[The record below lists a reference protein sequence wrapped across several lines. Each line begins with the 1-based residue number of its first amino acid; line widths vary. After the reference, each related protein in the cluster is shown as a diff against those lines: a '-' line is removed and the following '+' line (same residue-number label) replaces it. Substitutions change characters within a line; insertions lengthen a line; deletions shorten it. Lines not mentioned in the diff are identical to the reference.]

1 MSYQNSECMILDAL
15 DKIIDAKNAISVLP
29 RPKKKSMMLASI
41 SLLFVNTVL
50 FQLRNS
56 NMVNI
61 MKLVLWNLRVVIFVK
76 KQLILLIG
84 KITIKN
90 VAQRL
95 TNAAHVRIMS
105 NLWTAK
111 SMINMEDVRQ
121 LSNEK
126 EKKMNKNK

>member
-1 MSYQNSECMILDAL
+1 M
-15 DKIIDAKNAISVLP
+15 
-29 RPKKKSMMLASI
+29 
-41 SLLFVNTVL
+41 
-50 FQLRNS
+50 
-56 NMVNI
+56 
-61 MKLVLWNLRVVIFVK
+61 IFVK

-95 TNAAHVRIMS
+95 SNAAHVRIMS

-111 SMINMEDVRQ
+111 NMINMEDVRQ

>member
-1 MSYQNSECMILDAL
+1 M
-15 DKIIDAKNAISVLP
+15 
-29 RPKKKSMMLASI
+29 
-41 SLLFVNTVL
+41 
-50 FQLRNS
+50 
-56 NMVNI
+56 
-61 MKLVLWNLRVVIFVK
+61 IFVK

>member
-1 MSYQNSECMILDAL
+1 
-15 DKIIDAKNAISVLP
+15 
-29 RPKKKSMMLASI
+29 
-41 SLLFVNTVL
+41 
-50 FQLRNS
+50 
-56 NMVNI
+56 
-61 MKLVLWNLRVVIFVK
+61 
-76 KQLILLIG
+76 LLIG

-111 SMINMEDVRQ
+111 NMINMEDVRQ

-126 EKKMNKNK
+126 EKKMIKNK

>member
-1 MSYQNSECMILDAL
+1 M
-15 DKIIDAKNAISVLP
+15 
-29 RPKKKSMMLASI
+29 
-41 SLLFVNTVL
+41 
-50 FQLRNS
+50 
-56 NMVNI
+56 
-61 MKLVLWNLRVVIFVK
+61 K

-95 TNAAHVRIMS
+95 SNAAHVRIMS

-111 SMINMEDVRQ
+111 NMINMEDVRQ

>member
-1 MSYQNSECMILDAL
+1 M
-15 DKIIDAKNAISVLP
+15 
-29 RPKKKSMMLASI
+29 
-41 SLLFVNTVL
+41 
-50 FQLRNS
+50 
-56 NMVNI
+56 
-61 MKLVLWNLRVVIFVK
+61 K

-95 TNAAHVRIMS
+95 TNAVHVRIMS
-105 NLWTAK
+105 NLWIAK
-111 SMINMEDVRQ
+111 NMINMEDVRQ

>member
-1 MSYQNSECMILDAL
+1 M
-15 DKIIDAKNAISVLP
+15 
-29 RPKKKSMMLASI
+29 
-41 SLLFVNTVL
+41 
-50 FQLRNS
+50 
-56 NMVNI
+56 
-61 MKLVLWNLRVVIFVK
+61 IFVK

-111 SMINMEDVRQ
+111 NMINMEDVRQ
-121 LSNEK
+121 QSNEK

>member
-1 MSYQNSECMILDAL
+1 M
-15 DKIIDAKNAISVLP
+15 
-29 RPKKKSMMLASI
+29 
-41 SLLFVNTVL
+41 
-50 FQLRNS
+50 
-56 NMVNI
+56 
-61 MKLVLWNLRVVIFVK
+61 K

-90 VAQRL
+90 VVQRL
-95 TNAAHVRIMS
+95 SNAAHVRIMS

-111 SMINMEDVRQ
+111 NMINMEDVRQ